1 MSLALATS
9 IPSWDEIDP
18 PIGYD
23 ALERQQRMGGKEP
36 RHGRSNCA
44 LESERA
50 ALSNKSARLCLHSQR
65 RLLGSFGLDDRGTRM
80 LEDLLAHLDQTE
92 SPRRPIEQPYAE
104 PLFQQGHARPD
115 SRFGHS
121 EHRGSCREPAMK
133 NDGRK

>member
-50 ALSNKSARLCLHSQR
+50 ALSNKSARLRLQR
-65 RLLGSFGLDDRGTRM
+65 RLLGSLGLDDGGTRM

-104 PLFQQGHARPD
+104 PLFQQGHAPSD
-115 SRFGHS
+115 S
-121 EHRGSCREPAMK
+121 
-133 NDGRK
+133 